1 VGVSHRFGYSFNY
14 WGSLDKGS
22 SVNYR
27 SCSVNDWSR
36 SMDNWSSGMNS
47 GSSNLGSYKEVCV
60 VEDGV
65 GSNSWGSFYNRSSL
79 NNCGCYRGYNSWSSM
94 FNDCGSSGGKTVWK
108 PVVVS
113 VRESVVVSEWVG
125 GVDNGSR
132 VVIHK
137 SAVGLTVSCYA
148 AVVVGISFRFSLSF
162 SFTLLPGNDCGGSG
176 SEGSAWK
183 TSDKGGSQRA
193 AGFGDAVMGGETD
206 DGSHWSRSG
215 DYSGSNSV
223 VDKGSH
229 RSYSMVEQGSGVD
242 SVGDNGGS
250 LDNRFNDGSM
260 GYGVHWGCY
269 GGSDYGS
276 GQRSWEV
283 ETGVEQELGICFTLV
298 ETMDGLIAVT
308 REGAGVSGRIVRSV
322 GIWVGVRG
330 GIVEQRIGFRLSQT
344 K

>member
-1 VGVSHRFGYSFNY
+1 M
-14 WGSLDKGS
+14 DK
-22 SVNYR
+22 
-27 SCSVNDWSR
+27 
-36 SMDNWSSGMNS
+36 WSSGMNS
-47 GSSNLGSYKEVCV
+47 GSSNLRSYKEVGV

-65 GSNSWGSFYNRSSL
+65 GSNSWGSSNNGSSL

-113 VRESVVVSEWVG
+113 VRESVVVSEWVW
-125 GVDNGSR
+125 GVDNRSR

-148 AVVVGISFRFSLSF
+148 AVVVGISFWFSLSFSF
-162 SFTLLPGNDCGGSG
+162 SFTLLPGNNCGGSG

-206 DGSHWSRSG
+206 NGSRGSG
-215 DYSGSNSV
+215 DYGGSNSV
-223 VDKGSH
+223 VDKRSD

-242 SVGDNGGS
+242 SVG
-250 LDNRFNDGSM
+250 
-260 GYGVHWGCY
+260 GYGVHRGCY
-269 GGSDYGS
+269 GSSGYRS

-308 REGAGVSGRIVRSV
+308 REGAGVSGCIVRSV
-322 GIWVGVRG
+322 GVWVGVRG